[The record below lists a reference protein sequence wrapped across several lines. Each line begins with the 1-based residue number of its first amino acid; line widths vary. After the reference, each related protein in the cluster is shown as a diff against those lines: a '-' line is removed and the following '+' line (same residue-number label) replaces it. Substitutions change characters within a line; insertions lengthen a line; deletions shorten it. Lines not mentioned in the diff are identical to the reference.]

1 MSARSTTNSL
11 STASP
16 LMLPALRKTLAD
28 TIGHLQLT
36 EPWALDMPIQN
47 QFQQHVTGLTSY
59 FDEDKK
65 IIQIW
70 NSTAA
75 GDIFV
80 QHLSRTENLEGSQ
93 ITTGGF
99 SSRVKEWSEK
109 LMEQPAE
116 PEPMDLLQENLQRL
130 ALPRGKNEIKV
141 LVFIHIK
148 YIFSNSFLISLFR
161 YEQQFATK
169 AW

>member
-1 MSARSTTNSL
+1 MCAFNWSEQPMSARSTTNSL

-28 TIGHLQLT
+28 T
-36 EPWALDMPIQN
+36 
-47 QFQQHVTGLTSY
+47 QQHVTGLTSY
-59 FDEDKK
+59 FDEYKK

-80 QHLSRTENLEGSQ
+80 QHLSRTEPLEESQ
-93 ITTGGF
+93 ITTGDF
-99 SSRVKEWSEK
+99 SSRVKKWVEK
-109 LMEQPAE
+109 LMEQPAG
-116 PEPMDLLQENLQRL
+116 PEPIALLQENLQRL
-130 ALPRGKNEIKV
+130 ALPRGKNEINV